1 MLRFQR
7 NQLQTVD
14 HDLIVDLVPVVEE
27 VGVVVVRVVAV
38 VVVMVAAEVTGATV
52 VTAAGMVD
60 AAKSGTEVTNR
71 EQEPRS
77 RSWLFCFVRLL
88 QREIHPLRVV
98 RGGGSDVRG
107 DPEAFRQARCSA
119 QF

>member
-60 AAKSGTEVTNR
+60 AAKSGTAGYE
-71 EQEPRS
+71 S
-77 RSWLFCFVRLL
+77 RTGAAIKVVALLFCATITTRNT
-88 QREIHPLRVV
+88 
-98 RGGGSDVRG
+98 S
-107 DPEAFRQARCSA
+107 S
-119 QF
+119 

>member
-60 AAKSGTEVTNR
+60 AAKKSGTAGYE
-71 EQEPRS
+71 S
-77 RSWLFCFVRLL
+77 RTGAAIKVVALLFCATITTRNT
-88 QREIHPLRVV
+88 
-98 RGGGSDVRG
+98 S
-107 DPEAFRQARCSA
+107 S
-119 QF
+119 

>member
-38 VVVMVAAEVTGATV
+38 VVVMVAAGATV

-60 AAKSGTEVTNR
+60 AAKSGTAGYE
-71 EQEPRS
+71 S
-77 RSWLFCFVRLL
+77 RTGAAIKVVALLFCATITTRNT
-88 QREIHPLRVV
+88 
-98 RGGGSDVRG
+98 S
-107 DPEAFRQARCSA
+107 S
-119 QF
+119 